1 MKNVSGGPDMKRLLL
16 QSFSVALIAIPF
28 QALGQ
33 TTPPTVTFTTP
44 SGIQRGATATF
55 VVEGTGLEGAKTL
68 VFSEPG
74 LSGKVLEVSPV
85 PTSMSALEPKVVRS
99 SRPYFD
105 DPPAV
110 QARVEISAESWMAPG
125 THQFRIITP
134 NGSSTAG
141 RIVVSPYPETQER
154 EPNDSFGEAQE
165 LALPMTVHGLL
176 PKPGDTDA
184 YRFQA
189 KASQEVVCLINAGG
203 LGSRLDPVIEVVDA
217 SGKVIASNQ
226 QERDRTA
233 LGLKIPSDGIY
244 AARVSDY
251 QQGGTIRHFYRLT
264 VGQLPLLK
272 GRYPLGLKVGTT
284 RDFKV
289 WGYNLGETK
298 TAAPQPFGMMAGKV
312 MDTGA
317 LVAQTKLGETVNT
330 LPLGIGRFDEVEEA
344 GANTS
349 WQTAQ
354 ELRYPVTVNGRLAPD
369 SSDKA
374 AADYYRFTARKGQKL
389 ILETA
394 ASRLGSPLDSVIE
407 LLDAA
412 GKIVPR
418 ITARAV
424 WKTQL
429 TLRDRSSR
437 DMGLRLF
444 QPTGLD
450 LHDYMVVGGELLRIV
465 RLTSA
470 PTADEDIIF
479 DNFGGQRLAFE
490 DTTPEARALD
500 ESIYKVELHP
510 AGAQFPPNGMPIFR
524 FNMRN
529 DDGGPGYGKDSRVTI
544 TAPADGTYIAKV
556 ADVRGLGGDDYGYRF
571 TIRDPQPDFLIT
583 ASPTNPNIA
592 DGSSVAVEVTALRTE
607 GFEGPIDLQF
617 EGLPENITG
626 THGTIPANESSVT
639 LILSHKAGT
648 QLAGDFARYRITGQ
662 ARIGNDTA
670 FRVANGGDYL
680 KVIALMSKPDIQ
692 VTVKTPKIQMTPGGE
707 TKITLAV
714 ERHNGFKGRVLFRL
728 NDLPFGVRPV
738 NVGLNGIM
746 IAENETERTFTL
758 DSRPWVKP
766 VTKPIYAVGI
776 VEALVPTEHPSAP
789 IQFQITA
796 NERAAK

>member
-1 MKNVSGGPDMKRLLL
+1 MKRVL
-16 QSFSVALIAIPF
+16 QCLYIALIAIPI
-28 QALGQ
+28 QALAQ

-55 VVEGTGLEGAKTL
+55 VVEGTGLEGATAM

-74 LSGKVLEVSPV
+74 LSGKVVEVSPV

-105 DPPAV
+105 DPPPV
-110 QARVEISAESWMAPG
+110 QARVEISAESWMAAG

-141 RIVVSPYPETQER
+141 RIVVSPYPETRER
-154 EPNDSFGEAQE
+154 EPNDKFSEAQE

-189 KASQEVVCLINAGG
+189 KAGQEVVFLINAGG

-217 SGKVIASNQ
+217 SGKVIGSNQ
-226 QERDRTA
+226 EERDRSS
-233 LGLKIPSDGIY
+233 LGVKIVADGVY

-251 QQGGTIRHFYRLT
+251 QHGGTIRHFYRLT
-264 VGQLPLLK
+264 LGQLPLLK
-272 GRYPLGLKVGTT
+272 DRYPLGLKTGTT
-284 RDFKV
+284 RDFKI

-298 TAAPQPFGMMAGKV
+298 TAAPEPFGMMAGKV

-317 LVAQTKLGETVNT
+317 LLAQTKLGETVNT
-330 LPLGIGRFDEVEEA
+330 LPLAIGRFDEVEET
-344 GANTS
+344 GTNS
-349 WQTAQ
+349 GLQRAQ
-354 ELRYPVTVNGRLAPD
+354 ELRYPITVNGRLTLD
-369 SSDKA
+369 SSGMA
-374 AADYYRFTARKGQKL
+374 ASDYYRFTAKKGQKL

-407 LLDAA
+407 VLDAT

-437 DMGLRLF
+437 DAGLRLF
-444 QPTGLD
+444 QPTGLE
-450 LHDYMVVGGELLRIV
+450 LNDYMAVGGELLRIV

-479 DNFGGQRLAFE
+479 ENFGGQRLAFE

-500 ESIYKVELHP
+500 ETIYKVELHP

-529 DDGGPGYGKDSRVTI
+529 DDGGPGYGTDSRVTF
-544 TAPADGTYIAKV
+544 TAPADGTYYAKV
-556 ADVRGLGGDDYGYRF
+556 TDVRSLGGDDYAYRF

-617 EGLPENITG
+617 EGLPENVAG
-626 THGTIPANESSVT
+626 TRATIPSGENSVT

-648 QLAGDFARYRITGQ
+648 QLAGGFTRYRITGQ
-662 ARIGNDTA
+662 AKIGSETA
-670 FRVANGGDYL
+670 LRVANGGDYL

-692 VTVKTPKIQMTPGGE
+692 VTVKTPQLQMTPGGE

-766 VTKPIYAVGI
+766 VTKSIYAVGI
-776 VEALVPTEHPSAP
+776 VEALVSTEHPSAP
-789 IQFQITA
+789 IQFQITG